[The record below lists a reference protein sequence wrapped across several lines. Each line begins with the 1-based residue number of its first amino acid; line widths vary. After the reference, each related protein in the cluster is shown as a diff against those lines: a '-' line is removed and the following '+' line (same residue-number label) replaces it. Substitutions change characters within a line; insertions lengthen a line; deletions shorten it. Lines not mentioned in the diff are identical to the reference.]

1 MENFKISD
9 INLLTKTV
17 LIGLPGVGKSALSN
31 ELCRIVKQE
40 TGFVL
45 ENVSSDLRLR
55 EVRKDVNNPVVRK
68 FMQEHNIPPEDF
80 PLLIQTNNFMHKYG
94 EQTFRDLE
102 SDVIVDML
110 ERGEFEGKIPNLGGK
125 AMLHEKTARAFKQ
138 KGYKIIYL
146 KMTVKEIAEHIV
158 QDFEAANDGA
168 TITRSNI
175 NGPISDALR
184 QSDSEYAHVS
194 PSKFVLNRISK
205 MQKTIKAYSLS
216 TAIKK
221 AMLSRQRKL
230 YRYEQRLKLRDD
242 IAFEVMSRFDTER
255 GTLYQKVAEQTLNRT
270 SDIHQDALA
279 ILSLIR
285 QSQTSYL
292 LNKVSHTLE

>member
-184 QSDSEYAHVS
+184 QSDPEYADVS
-194 PSKFVLNRISK
+194 PSKCFSSIHRYSGSGRLGMIFV
-205 MQKTIKAYSLS
+205 YSS
-216 TAIKK
+216 
-221 AMLSRQRKL
+221 
-230 YRYEQRLKLRDD
+230 
-242 IAFEVMSRFDTER
+242 
-255 GTLYQKVAEQTLNRT
+255 
-270 SDIHQDALA
+270 
-279 ILSLIR
+279 
-285 QSQTSYL
+285 
-292 LNKVSHTLE
+292 NKSITV

>member
-1 MENFKISD
+1 MR
-9 INLLTKTV
+9 
-17 LIGLPGVGKSALSN
+17 GKA
-31 ELCRIVKQE
+31 
-40 TGFVL
+40 
-45 ENVSSDLRLR
+45 LR

-146 KMTVKEIAEHIV
+146 KMTVKEIAKHIV
-158 QDFEAANDGA
+158 QDFEATNDGA

-184 QSDSEYAHVS
+184 QSDPEYADVS

-205 MQKTIKAYSLS
+205 MQKTIKADSLS

-255 GTLYQKVAEQTLNRT
+255 GTLYQKVADQTLNRT

>member
-184 QSDSEYAHVS
+184 QSDPEYADVS

-205 MQKTIKAYSLS
+205 MQKTIKADSLS

-230 YRYEQRLKLRDD
+230 YRYEQRFKLRDD
-242 IAFEVMSRFDTER
+242 IAFKVMSRFDTER

-279 ILSLIR
+279 IHSLIR

>member
-184 QSDSEYAHVS
+184 QSDPEYADVS
-194 PSKFVLNRISK
+194 PSKFVLNRIS
-205 MQKTIKAYSLS
+205 
-216 TAIKK
+216 K

-230 YRYEQRLKLRDD
+230 YRYEQRFKLRDD
-242 IAFEVMSRFDTER
+242 IAFKVMSRFDTER

-279 ILSLIR
+279 IHSLIR